1 LGILLTDMGNSKT
14 IASVLILAVVA
25 GLASLAARQC
35 LGTRG
40 SVEAVE
46 VQSPR
51 IVSMAPNLTEI
62 LFALGLGDHL
72 AAVTRNCDYPP
83 AAADKPDIGTF
94 WQPDIERI
102 VAVRPELLVALDIP
116 QHQAIVS
123 RFRQQGC
130 ACLSLQI
137 DTLEQLAPAIRQIA
151 AATDHRREG
160 ELVIQGLDN
169 KLKVFSSRALTVRP
183 RVLWVVQRDP
193 LRVAGTK
200 TFIGDLIR
208 LAGGVNAVGPT
219 IYDYPPIGAEELLAA
234 APEVIIE
241 PSDNP
246 DSSEQ
251 KSQADFWSRYPAL
264 PAVQNHRLYLIP
276 SAIVSRLGPRIPDAV
291 AEIADRI
298 HPPAAQP

>member
-1 LGILLTDMGNSKT
+1 MGYSKT
-14 IASVLILAVVA
+14 IMAILVIGAAIALAALAV
-25 GLASLAARQC
+25 RQC
-35 LGTRG
+35 PCTRD
-40 SVEAVE
+40 SSP
-46 VQSPR
+46 QILIPSPR
-51 IVSMAPNLTEI
+51 IVSLAPNLTEI

-72 AAVTRNCDYPP
+72 AAVTGNCDYPP
-83 AAADKPDIGTF
+83 AAADKPRVGSF
-94 WQPDIERI
+94 WQPDIEAI
-102 VAVRPELLVALDIP
+102 LAARPELLVALDIP

-137 DTLEQLAPAIRQIA
+137 DTLDQLAPAIRHIA
-151 AATDHRREG
+151 SATGKTQEG
-160 ELVIQGLDN
+160 ESIIQDLN
-169 KLKVFSSRALTVRP
+169 KRLLSIPLNPDSARP
-183 RVLWVVQRDP
+183 KVLWVIQRDP

-200 TFIGDLIR
+200 TFISELLA
-208 LAGGVNAVGPT
+208 LAGAANAIGPT
-219 IYDYPPIGAEELLAA
+219 IYEYPPIGAEELLAA

-246 DSSEQ
+246 DPSEQ

-276 SAIVSRLGPRIPDAV
+276 SAIVSRVGPRIPDAL
-291 AEIADRI
+291 AEIANCI